1 MTGFM
6 RNNLVILDSCFLVHQ
21 LNLLRLKEFINLKL
35 FEMIVIYLF
44 SIVKQVKFKSF
55 FDFEIIKFE
64 RNI

>member
-1 MTGFM
+1 MTSFM
-6 RNNLVILDSCFLVHQ
+6 RNNLVILDSCFLVLQ
-21 LNLLRLKEFINLKL
+21 LNLLRLKEFINLNL

>member
-6 RNNLVILDSCFLVHQ
+6 RNNLVILDSCFLVLQ
-21 LNLLRLKEFINLKL
+21 LNLLRLKEFINLNL

-44 SIVKQVKFKSF
+44 SIVKQVKFKTF
-55 FDFEIIKFE
+55 FDFETIKLE

>member
-1 MTGFM
+1 MTSFM
-6 RNNLVILDSCFLVHQ
+6 RNNLVILDSCFLVLQ
-21 LNLLRLKEFINLKL
+21 LNLLRLKEFVNLNM